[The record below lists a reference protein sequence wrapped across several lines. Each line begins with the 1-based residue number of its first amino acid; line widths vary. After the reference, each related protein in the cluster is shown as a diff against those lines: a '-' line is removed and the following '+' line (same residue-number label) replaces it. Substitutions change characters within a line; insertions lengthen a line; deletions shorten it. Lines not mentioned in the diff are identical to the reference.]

1 MDPGAQKTESYF
13 RELRLFLEE
22 ICCNLCRFHHHH
34 QDGVLPEQ
42 IKINQ
47 EVYLGVPGAFADIKV
62 QVPGSPAYFVEVKY
76 GYPRQTLL
84 TSLRRKYS
92 QHTPELDQA
101 SKVVLV
107 IDAHR
112 FDHWAEVEADIR
124 SHLKNTLQLEIWPEE
139 ELFARIQ
146 ETFDVKIDTISE
158 DTMLDL
164 RDAIDKAK
172 GVYAFGEAWTN
183 DTLQSSL
190 IWHFGFWRLR
200 QLRDVYGLTPRA
212 MMPPGLYR
220 NAVVV
225 MADLSAFSSY
235 VRDTR
240 DDAVV
245 RHCLTAY
252 YSKARYEIMN
262 TGGMLY
268 QFVGDEVSGLFGVP
282 RPTADY
288 LRAALACAR
297 ALLDIGNSISH
308 EWQRQIDRVQSAKG
322 VHIGIAMGEVQFVSL
337 RPYGRAHLGA
347 VSDAINMAARL
358 LQAASAGEIAVSNT
372 YYQGLDE
379 TSQGDFVE
387 LEDIEARNLGRIN
400 AWKWHYKQ

>member
-1 MDPGAQKTESYF
+1 MDTDSQKMESYF

-34 QDGVLPEQ
+34 KDGVLPEQ
-42 IKINQ
+42 ITINQ

-62 QVPGSPAYFVEVKY
+62 QVPHAPAYFVEVKC
-76 GYPRQTLL
+76 GYSRQQLI

-92 QHTPELDQA
+92 HQTPELDQA

-124 SHLKNTLQLEIWPEE
+124 SYLKNTLQLEIWHEE
-139 ELFARIQ
+139 QLFSRIH
-146 ETFDVKIDTISE
+146 ETFDVQIDAISE
-158 DTMLDL
+158 ENVLDL

-183 DTLQSSL
+183 DAVQQLL

-200 QLRDVYGLTPRA
+200 QLRDVYGLTSRS

-220 NAVVV
+220 NVVVV
-225 MADLSAFSSY
+225 MADLSSFSSY

-240 DDAVV
+240 DDEVV
-245 RHCLTAY
+245 RHCLTAF
-252 YSKARYEIMN
+252 YSKAQYAIQN

-268 QFVGDEVSGLFGVP
+268 QFVGDGVIGLFGLP
-282 RPTADY
+282 QPTPDY
-288 LRAALACAR
+288 LQAALACAR
-297 ALLDIGNSISH
+297 ALVDIGDSVAH

-322 VHIGIAMGEVQFVSL
+322 VHVGMALGEVQIVSL

-347 VSDAINMAARL
+347 ISDAINMTARL
-358 LQAASAGEIAVSNT
+358 LSHASAGEIVVSNT
-372 YYQGLDE
+372 YYQGLAED
-379 TSQGDFVE
+379 SQVAFEE
-387 LEDIEARNLGRIN
+387 LQAIDARNVGTIS
-400 AWKWHYKQ
+400 AWKLRLNT